1 MRPEPPPGQRLQ
13 AQQQEQEQEQ
23 EQEKKQRLEQQQQAQ
38 QAQQKKQLPTPERK
52 QVEEY
57 LDHVLEDQPVR
68 RLNVLGTFSDAAGHL
83 ERQFLSKASMEAHS
97 KIKEWMADAGLRVFT
112 DAAGN
117 IHGVLDATTPAS
129 LDEHG
134 EKMIRKEMF
143 VGSHLDTVI
152 DGGMF
157 DGSLGVVVAIAA
169 AKALRR
175 THPVEYNIHIIGF
188 G

>member
-1 MRPEPPPGQRLQ
+1 
-13 AQQQEQEQEQ
+13 
-23 EQEKKQRLEQQQQAQ
+23 
-38 QAQQKKQLPTPERK
+38 
-52 QVEEY
+52 
-57 LDHVLEDQPVR
+57 
-68 RLNVLGTFSDAAGHL
+68 
-83 ERQFLSKASMEAHS
+83 
-97 KIKEWMADAGLRVFT
+97 MADAGLRVFT

-143 VGSHLDTVI
+143 VGWHLDTQII

-175 THPVEYNIHIIGF
+175 TPSKEYNIHIIGF
-188 G
+188 SDEEGVRFGSTFLGSRAIVGTLPEDV